1 MAWDVFQ
8 LTSSEFRGTGA
19 DRTWF
24 GTFSTGGEKTVG
36 EAGVVVDFYVSFV
49 VARTATPATAVISPD
64 TDLLELDGPESNWI
78 LAAEGDLVD
87 ESTSRHLD
95 SCFFHAGL
103 DDGTYSGSGSVE
115 FPYGETCMF
124 YMGFATGTA
133 DWDTGEHA
141 SKNIF
146 YGWAQFEYASGK
158 LSLVRSALNTAGG
171 GIYVGTDRVVPVP
184 EPAAGALALLG
195 CALLLRRRRRPG
207 EAAAPVR

>member
-1 MAWDVFQ
+1 MKTVAFALFACLVPFCGAKASPVAWDVFQ

-78 LAAEGDLVD
+78 L
-87 ESTSRHLD
+87 
-95 SCFFHAGL
+95 
-103 DDGTYSGSGSVE
+103 
-115 FPYGETCMF
+115 
-124 YMGFATGTA
+124 
-133 DWDTGEHA
+133 
-141 SKNIF
+141 
-146 YGWAQFEYASGK
+146 
-158 LSLVRSALNTAGG
+158 
-171 GIYVGTDRVVPVP
+171 
-184 EPAAGALALLG
+184 
-195 CALLLRRRRRPG
+195 LRRRRRPG